1 MAYFIFNNNSELYRI
16 AENDSEKNN
25 LNINDDS
32 LVITKTVNDE
42 DFNKVKSNMCNVTL
56 NEGNVTL
63 TEINYGGNVYNSSEI
78 LFSEISNR
86 LKAFKDIL
94 KRNSNHPRVTDINN
108 YITVLE
114 NFNVS
119 TLTFPLDKTWEKY
132 CEDNSITY
140 INPLQVI

>member
-32 LVITKTVNDE
+32 PVITKTVNDE

-78 LFSEISNR
+78 LFDFSFR
-86 LKAFKDIL
+86 
-94 KRNSNHPRVTDINN
+94 
-108 YITVLE
+108 
-114 NFNVS
+114 
-119 TLTFPLDKTWEKY
+119 
-132 CEDNSITY
+132 
-140 INPLQVI
+140 